1 MMSNAT
7 PLTIS
12 HSSLTAGLM
21 CDHWAMTGSNDGQ
34 VNAGSA
40 RFCAYSG
47 EMTEWTP
54 AELRAALDEH
64 NWTNRELA
72 ERIGISRRTV
82 GAWLAGEN
90 AVSRSNARALTR
102 AFTEAEQSERAE
114 PEQRELRAVPAVPDR
129 RLSDGALWAA
139 IDDLMAEAKRR
150 YWAAVDAEQP
160 RHGVTMDVPDHVLNG
175 PVPRNASVAETA
187 GKPAKRAKS

>member
-1 MMSNAT
+1 
-7 PLTIS
+7 
-12 HSSLTAGLM
+12 M
-21 CDHWAMTGSNDGQ
+21 CDHWAMTGSNDRQ
-34 VNAGSA
+34 VSAGSA
-40 RFCAYSG
+40 RFCAYLG
-47 EMTEWTP
+47 EMPDWTP
-54 AELRAALDEH
+54 AEIRAALDER

-90 AVSRSNARALTR
+90 NVSRSNARALTR
-102 AFTEAEQSERAE
+102 AFAE
-114 PEQRELRAVPAVPDR
+114 PEQPEHVETPPRELRPVPADSDR
-129 RLSDGALWAA
+129 PLSDGALWAA

-175 PVPRNASVAETA
+175 PTRRNAGVDETA
-187 GKPAKRAKS
+187 GKPSNQAKS